1 MFFPQLENS
10 EETQKKPRK
19 NSSIKKFI
27 RTHKVQ
33 FWRTCQ
39 KFLPN
44 TKHLLP
50 QLPLEDMNF
59 FRGKKQ
65 LYSNLFSYS
74 TYFDKSP
81 QNFWSEL
88 EKVVNVFSS
97 KIKFSTKF
105 FCPHELHF
113 DTPFETFAPKCQNF
127 FLTARRRWKKIII
140 FRRKNSPIKNLRW
153 TQRMQ
158 FWKTHRKSFAES
170 GKICDR
176 RKKNEE
182 TIQRIYFQK

>member
-1 MFFPQLENS
+1 MQNVLPTVRKQWR
-10 EETQKKPRK
+10 ETQKKPRK

-88 EKVVNVFSS
+88 EKVVKVFSS

-113 DTPFETFAPKCQNF
+113 DTPFETFAPKCQNL
-127 FLTARRRWKKIII
+127 FLTARRRWK
-140 FRRKNSPIKNLRW
+140 NS
-153 TQRMQ
+153 
-158 FWKTHRKSFAES
+158 
-170 GKICDR
+170 
-176 RKKNEE
+176 
-182 TIQRIYFQK
+182 